1 MNTPKRD
8 VHTIEYYSTT
18 TNRIKTDA
26 WYNMDKLWKHCAKWE
41 KKIQKTATYC
51 MIPFISSVQN
61 KQTHRDRK
69 EEEIRRDFL
78 LGWGKSLGFMSL
90 EVMREFWTR
99 DRLKCH

>member
-1 MNTPKRD
+1 MYINFLSVELIISK
-8 VHTIEYYSTT
+8 
-18 TNRIKTDA
+18 
-26 WYNMDKLWKHCAKWE
+26 E

-78 LGWGKSLGFMSL
+78 LG
-90 EVMREFWTR
+90 
-99 DRLKCH
+99 